1 MTTSFKSLLRDS
13 NASLKL
19 VEEPN
24 IPNIKVFEIT
34 IPNPKKLCL
43 YQVWNEKTPQANA
56 KSFKTFVL
64 NPSLFV
70 AALDTFTAAN
80 PDVFYYP
87 TIVMEIQEKIYY
99 VQAINFSMNQDSD
112 FVIQVTQDGFVTQ
125 RYQDRLENM
134 SGVDVVMNISKI
146 PCTVLYN
153 VLREQNFVD
162 WLDCTYDKMGPPNTI
177 CKSSCTKNGENE
189 FNSNYQG
196 DVTIKPYKNNMSLVS
211 LVNPGQIMIYSIW
224 DEEASQDKTP
234 HGNLLFPISIAE
246 LYEIQKE

>member
-1 MTTSFKSLLRDS
+1 M
-13 NASLKL
+13 
-19 VEEPN
+19 
-24 IPNIKVFEIT
+24 
-34 IPNPKKLCL
+34 
-43 YQVWNEKTPQANA
+43 
-56 KSFKTFVL
+56 
-64 NPSLFV
+64 

-80 PDVFYYP
+80 PGVFYYP

-99 VQAINFSMNQDSD
+99 VQAINFSINENSD
-112 FVIQVTQDGFVTQ
+112 FVIQVTQDGFVSQ

-134 SGVDVVMNISKI
+134 NNVEIVMNISKI

-162 WLDCTYDKMGPPNTI
+162 WLDCSYDKMGPPNTI
-177 CKSSCTKNGENE
+177 CKSSCSKNGENE

-196 DVTIKPYKNNMSLVS
+196 DVTIKPFGNNMSLVS

-234 HGNLLFPISIAE
+234 HGNLLFQSVLLNFMKSKKRII
-246 LYEIQKE
+246 KR